1 MGHIINYNYNG
12 NKEKIQ
18 AIAVCLFLFRIF
30 SIMSYMGNF
39 LRLRE
44 VANGMLF
51 CQRQKCITEILACVL

>member
-1 MGHIINYNYNG
+1 MALRIKY
-12 NKEKIQ
+12 KLLQ
-18 AIAVCLFLFRIF
+18 FAFFFFRIF

-44 VANGMLF
+44 VANGMLS

>member
-1 MGHIINYNYNG
+1 MGHIINYNYNDI
-12 NKEKIQ
+12 KDKIQ
-18 AIAVCLFLFRIF
+18 AIAVCLFLFRIS

-44 VANGMLF
+44 VANGMLS